1 MSAGFARALPFGAT
15 ILDDGRV
22 RFRLWAP
29 SQTEVGVAIEG
40 AALVPMHQAGDGW
53 FEATARCSADTRYRY
68 RLADGTLVPD
78 PAARAQAED
87 VHGPSVVIDP
97 RAYQW
102 RNPEWSGRPWR
113 EVVLYELHA
122 GFWADLPASPVSCRV
137 WRNSASPRSN

>member
-68 RLADGTLVPD
+68 QLADGTLVPD
-78 PAARAQAED
+78 PAARAQARRRPGD
-87 VHGPSVVIDP
+87 GDIVVLQRTAERRSSRSPRTPELLLLVDP
-97 RAYQW
+97 R
-102 RNPEWSGRPWR
+102 PWDPAR
-113 EVVLYELHA
+113 LVVLA
-122 GFWADLPASPVSCRV
+122 GGGGGAGGV
-137 WRNSASPRSN
+137 